1 MRWLVLA
8 LVFLGVPAAAQEV
21 PEWFSPSFLD
31 MREDVA
37 EAGREGKRLMV
48 YFHQDGCPYC
58 KQLVTVNFRDPK
70 IVDKVRRH
78 FVAVDINIFGDREVT
93 WTEGRKM
100 SEKHFAALMKVRYT
114 PTLLFLDDK
123 GAVAARIDGYLPPE
137 RFTEA
142 LDAAIAT
149 RRRVDLSN

>member
-8 LVFLGVPAAAQEV
+8 LAFFSLPSAAQEV
-21 PEWFSPSFLD
+21 PEWFAASFLEL
-31 MREDVA
+31 REDVA
-37 EAGREGKRLMV
+37 EAGREGKRLML

-58 KQLVTVNFRDPK
+58 KQLVTVNFRDPQ

-78 FVAVDINIFGDREVT
+78 FVPVDVNIFGDREVT
-93 WTEGRKM
+93 WTDGRKM
-100 SEKHFAALMKVRYT
+100 SEKQFAALMKVRYT
-114 PTLLFLDDK
+114 PTLLFFDEK

-137 RFTEA
+137 RFTAA
-142 LDAAIAT
+142 LDAATAT